1 MKKLKFLYVV
11 LWSVL
16 LLLQVSCN
24 NSEKATSTADST
36 NTKSTESIPAASN
49 IVTTP
54 EGIVIVRYKVSDFA
68 KWRTSYDTR
77 DSMRTANGLH
87 NYVLGR
93 GVEDSSIIMV
103 ALKTDDMAK
112 AKAFTNEA
120 SLQTALKK
128 GNVVGTPKY
137 TFSTVVYQDMSAN
150 MADLR
155 AMSFFEVKDWDAWKT
170 AFESGRQ
177 LRADNGLTDR
187 AYGYEEDDNHK
198 VVLVAAINDYAK
210 AKAFWNSD
218 IMKQRRAE
226 AGVVGEVERFVYRVI
241 QKY

>member
-1 MKKLKFLYVV
+1 MNKVKTHYGLFCVAL
-11 LWSVL
+11 SL
-16 LLLQVSCN
+16 LLFSCN
-24 NSEKATSTADST
+24 NAEKTTSSTDST

-93 GVEDSSIIMV
+93 GVEDTSVIMV
-103 ALKTDDMAK
+103 ALKADDMAK
-112 AKAFTNEA
+112 AKAFTKDA
-120 SLQTALKK
+120 SLQTALQK
-128 GNVVGTPKY
+128 GYVVGAPKY
-137 TFSTVVYQDMSAN
+137 TFSTVVYQDMSPN

-155 AMSFFEVKDWDAWKT
+155 AMSFFKVKDWDAWKT